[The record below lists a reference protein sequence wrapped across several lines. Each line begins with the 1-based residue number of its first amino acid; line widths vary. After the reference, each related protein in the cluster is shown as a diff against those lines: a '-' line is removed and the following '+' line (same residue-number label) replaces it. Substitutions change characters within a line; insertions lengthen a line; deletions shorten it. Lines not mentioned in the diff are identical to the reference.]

1 MGLPALKTLRGNVP
15 RGGDVHRGEIVPRGG
30 NVPRGVMFLAGDV
43 PRGVVV
49 TAVWLSPRCGYP
61 PRCGCSRGV
70 VVLAVGCWRGGRR
83 YPSVP
88 LPCMHLPIPAG
99 TPHRAPPVPVRLR
112 AERRRQR
119 GRISHRA
126 QGLKAA
132 RPAVTNGQ
140 QLQDLRG

>member
-70 VVLAVGCWRGGRR
+70 VVLAVWLFSRWVVGGVGGGTRP
-83 YPSVP
+83 YP
-88 LPCMHLPIPAG
+88 CPAC
-99 TPHRAPPVPVRLR
+99 TYPYLR
-112 AERRRQR
+112 VHHTVHHQSRSGYVQNGGGSGEGSA
-119 GRISHRA
+119 I
-126 QGLKAA
+126 GLKASK
-132 RPAVTNGQ
+132 RRGQ
-140 QLQDLRG
+140 Q